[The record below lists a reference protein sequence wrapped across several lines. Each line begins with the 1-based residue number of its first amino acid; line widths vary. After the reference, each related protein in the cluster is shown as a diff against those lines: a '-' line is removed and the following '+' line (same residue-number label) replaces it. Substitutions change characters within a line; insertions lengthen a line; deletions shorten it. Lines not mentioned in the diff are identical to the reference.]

1 MQKLNLPEY
10 KFKIK
15 QKGEK
20 YEIFDKIRRK
30 YIALTPEEWVRQ
42 NFIMYLINEKNVPE
56 SLIVIEQKLKYNKLT
71 KRSDIVVYDNLAKPK
86 IIVECKA
93 TNINITQHTFDQIA
107 RYNMSLKVKYL
118 IVTNG
123 ITHYCCIIDYLNKN
137 YSFIENIPNYSEL

>member
-30 YIALTPEEWVRQ
+30 YIALTPE
-42 NFIMYLINEKNVPE
+42 EKNVPE